1 MYFLFTD
8 LKIWILFLPKI
19 VNMKNLSFGFFL
31 LIFYFSSCKREIT
44 KQNPV
49 PAKTV
54 MCASKTTDAAWYTS
68 DNVAPLFDGLGN
80 LKYIITTSSA
90 EAQQYFNQGLIL
102 SYAFNHAEAARSFYY
117 ASKLDSNCAMC
128 YWGYAFVL
136 GPNYNAGMEPDN
148 YQRAYDAIQ
157 KAINLA
163 SGVTEKERDM
173 IQAMAT
179 RYSEEPLENRAP
191 LDSVFSQSMKAL
203 YQKYPDDPEIA
214 AIYAESIMD
223 LHPWDLWD
231 KQGNPKSWTPEIIEI
246 LEKLLLKYPQHP
258 GVHHFYIHAVE
269 ASFSPDRGLKSA
281 ALFDNG
287 LVPAAGHLVHMPS
300 HIYIRTGDYH
310 KGSLANINAV
320 KIDSQYVSSCH
331 AQGAYP
337 LAYYP
342 HNYHFLAATATMEG
356 KSEWAI
362 MAADQVSHHADQ
374 ELMVDPVWGTLQHYY
389 VIPYFVN
396 AKFGKWDTLLKMN
409 NANPTLKYP
418 QAIRH
423 YARGLAYLGKKDV
436 QNAKT
441 EFNYLEVFAK
451 DTSLKEITIWY
462 INSVATVVEIA
473 SKVLQAEILAAE
485 SSFDESILLLKEAI
499 KLEDALNY
507 NEPPDW
513 FFSVRHHLGAILL
526 EAGKTDEAI
535 EIYQQ
540 DLAWWP
546 KNGWAQH
553 GLKKAYQ
560 MKKDPKN
567 LRRIEKELSQNWQF
581 ADVKLTTSVIK

>member
-1 MYFLFTD
+1 
-8 LKIWILFLPKI
+8 
-19 VNMKNLSFGFFL
+19 MKTLRGAIL
-31 LIFYFSSCKREIT
+31 LIMSLFISCKQDS
-44 KQNPV
+44 KLLNPV
-49 PAKTV
+49 PGKSI

-68 DNVAPLFDGLGN
+68 DNIAPLFEGLGN
-80 LKYIITTSSA
+80 LQYTITTNSA
-90 EAQQYFNQGLIL
+90 EAQKYFNQGLIL

-117 ASKLDSNCAMC
+117 ASKLDSTCAMC

-157 KAINLA
+157 KAITLA
-163 SGVTEKERDM
+163 SGVTEKEQDM

-179 RYSEEPLENRAP
+179 RYVRDPIDDRSA
-191 LDSVFSQSMKAL
+191 LDSTFSQSMKVL
-203 YQKYPDDPEIA
+203 HQKYPEDPEIA
-214 AIYAESIMD
+214 AIYAESIMN

-231 KQGNPKSWTPEIIEI
+231 KQGNPKSWTPEIIDI
-246 LEKLLLKYPQHP
+246 LEKLLIKYPEHP

-269 ASFSPDRGLKSA
+269 ASFKPERGLKSA
-281 ALFDNG
+281 AVFDNG

-300 HIYIRTGDYH
+300 HIYIHTGDYH

-320 KIDSQYVSSCH
+320 KMDSQYVSSCH

-356 KSEWAI
+356 NSVWAI
-362 MAADQVSHHADQ
+362 QAADKVSQHADQ

-396 AKFGKWDTLLKMN
+396 AKFGKWDTILKMN
-409 NANPTLKYP
+409 NANPSLKYP

-423 YARGLAYLGKKDV
+423 YARGLAFLGKNDLV
-436 QNAKT
+436 NAKS
-441 EFNYLEVFAK
+441 EYDQLEILSK

-462 INSVATVVEIA
+462 INSVATIVEIA
-473 SKVLQAEILAAE
+473 TKVLKAEILAAE
-485 SSFDESILLLKEAI
+485 SSYDESIKLLKEAI
-499 KLEDALNY
+499 VLEDGLNY

-513 FFSVRHHLGAILL
+513 FFSIRHQLGAVLI
-526 EAGKTDEAI
+526 ESGKPNEAI
-535 EIYQQ
+535 DVYVQ
-540 DLAWWP
+540 DLKWWP

-553 GLKKAYQ
+553 GLKRAYQ
-560 MKKDPKN
+560 KTKDLKN
-567 LRRIEKELSQNWQF
+567 LAKIEKELAVNWQY
-581 ADVKLTTSVIK
+581 ADIKLVGSRIK